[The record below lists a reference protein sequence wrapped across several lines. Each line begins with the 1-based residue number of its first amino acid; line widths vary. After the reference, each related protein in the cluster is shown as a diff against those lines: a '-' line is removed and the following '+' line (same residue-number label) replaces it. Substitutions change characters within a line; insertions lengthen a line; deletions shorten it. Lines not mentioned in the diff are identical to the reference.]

1 MSTHISIKVLS
12 EASVVQEFVDE
23 AIRNLQEGMSL
34 DGDSLALS
42 EVDMVSHVNSW
53 LAELKLKVDA
63 LYGEADAVDDFFNG
77 RHCSLSDITY
87 L

>member
-1 MSTHISIKVLS
+1 MSTHISIRVLI
-12 EASVVQEFVDE
+12 EANEVQEFVDE

-53 LAELKLKVDA
+53 LAELKLKVDS

-77 RHCSLSDITY
+77 RSCSLSDIAY
-87 L
+87 F

>member
-42 EVDMVSHVNSW
+42 EVDMVSHVSSW
-53 LAELKLKVDA
+53 LAELKLKVDD
-63 LYGEADAVDDFFNG
+63 LYSQADQVDDFFNG
-77 RHCSLSDITY
+77 RGCPLSDIAY

>member
-34 DGDSLALS
+34 DGEGLTLS
-42 EVDMVSHVNSW
+42 EVDCEHVSSW
-53 LAELKLKVDA
+53 LAELKLKVDD
-63 LYGEADAVDDFFNG
+63 LYSQADQVDDFFNG
-77 RHCSLSDITY
+77 RGCSLSDIAY